1 MHSKKP
7 ISPTPLAAFAA
18 PAPRRTAN
26 ALGANAHRADSR
38 KADIRRADS
47 AKSAEAP
54 GAEASGAESA
64 AAKASGAQVTATQT
78 AGAQTVPTFRTEPAS
93 RTAPADPRPA
103 SRRRRPSPDAELQR
117 WLAKY
122 EPVERAIIEER
133 ARRLASAEKRRM
145 KRRLAF
151 AAECEET
158 EGLATVLR
166 RKRSGGK
173 RHVSVVRGAEGRG
186 AASAPGGAPL
196 ARIGNTNLHVLDG
209 GIVSVFLW
217 VLGVKCTRDVDAMR
231 HRLKRPL
238 YYARENARRRALA
251 ADRRKVR
258 LRMPAHPCPTREEV
272 LDAWVHA
279 KDSREA
285 MLRFGG
291 MMEDLEC
298 YVDNSLR
305 YGRNGEVVGRAPGI
319 KGWLQ
324 MNIPAL
330 YSKYKTIMRYKAAAK
345 KLRQVVGLRDPMP
358 VSTILA
364 RTAEGGQAVADGE
377 KAENRREFPV
387 GGANEIFM
395 RTKSRGAEDRHAEDG
410 MRGSEGRLEPVNQWT
425 DEERRAEMRRRG
437 EEELRKAREEVAVE
451 ALRARAVYLE
461 AMDGVPDNATRTMQ
475 RLDELLD
482 PERIEDAT
490 MLKAWREKYENE
502 ITMRTKSR
510 WFKSL
515 FGGIKKDRKTA

>member
-1 MHSKKP
+1 MHPKKP
-7 ISPTPLAAFAA
+7 LPPAPFAA
-18 PAPRRTAN
+18 SAAHAPRRTAN
-26 ALGANAHRADSR
+26 ALGANVHRADSR
-38 KADIRRADS
+38 STDSRSADIRH
-47 AKSAEAP
+47 AEPVKDTEIP
-54 GAEASGAESA
+54 GAEASGAE
-64 AAKASGAQVTATQT
+64 ASGAESG
-78 AGAQTVPTFRTEPAS
+78 GAQTIPTAHP
-93 RTAPADPRPA
+93 APADPRPA
-103 SRRRRPSPDAELQR
+103 SWRRRLAPDAEFQR

-122 EPVERAIIEER
+122 EPVERGIIEER

-158 EGLATVLR
+158 EGLAKVLR
-166 RKRSGGK
+166 RNELLRGGK
-173 RHVSVVRGAEGRG
+173 RKRKDTRNDGIPPSPFPVPHV
-186 AASAPGGAPL
+186 PL

-209 GIVSVFLW
+209 GIVSVLLW

-231 HRLKRPL
+231 HRLKRPI
-238 YYARENARRRALA
+238 YYARETARRRALA
-251 ADRRKVR
+251 AERRKVR
-258 LRMPAHPCPTREEV
+258 LRMTSNPCPTREDV

-305 YGRNGEVVGRAPGI
+305 YGRNGEVVGRAPGV

-330 YSKYKTIMRYKAAAK
+330 YSKYKTVMRYKAAAK
-345 KLRQVVGLRDPMP
+345 KMRQVVGLRDPMP

-364 RTAEGGQAVADGE
+364 GAAEGGQAALGGEEAAD
-377 KAENRREFPV
+377 RREAPA
-387 GGANEIFM
+387 GGANEILM
-395 RTKSRGAEDRHAEDG
+395 RTKSQGAGDRHEGSG
-410 MRGSEGRLEPVNQWT
+410 MRGSEGRLGPENQWT
-425 DEERRAEMRRRG
+425 EEDRWTEEERRAEMRRRG
-437 EEELRKAREEVAVE
+437 EEELRRAREEVALE

-461 AMDGVPDNATRTMQ
+461 AMDGVPDNATRTIQ

-490 MLKAWREKYENE
+490 MLKAWRERYENE
-502 ITMRTKSR
+502 ITVRTKSR
-510 WFKSL
+510 WFGKL
-515 FGGIKKDRKTA
+515 FGRHKKIEKEPA

>member
-1 MHSKKP
+1 MHPKKP
-7 ISPTPLAAFAA
+7 LPPAPLAASAT

-26 ALGANAHRADSR
+26 ALGANVRRADSRKADSR

-64 AAKASGAQVTATQT
+64 ATKASGAQFTATQT
-78 AGAQTVPTFRTEPAS
+78 AGAQTVPAARP
-93 RTAPADPRPA
+93 APADPRPA
-103 SRRRRPSPDAELQR
+103 SRRRRPSPDSEIRR

-158 EGLATVLR
+158 EGLAKVLWR
-166 RKRSGGK
+166 NKILRGGK
-173 RHVSVVRGAEGRG
+173 RKIKGTRDSGYAGQGPEGRG
-186 AASAPGGAPL
+186 AASATGGAPL

-231 HRLKRPL
+231 HRLKRPI

-251 ADRRKVR
+251 AERRKVR
-258 LRMPAHPCPTREEV
+258 LRMTSNPCPTREDV

-305 YGRNGEVVGRAPGI
+305 YGRNGEVVGRAPGV

-330 YSKYKTIMRYKAAAK
+330 YSKYKTVMRYKAAAK
-345 KLRQVVGLRDPMP
+345 KMRQVVGLRDPMP

-364 RTAEGGQAVADGE
+364 GAAEGGQAAAGGEEAAD
-377 KAENRREFPV
+377 RREVPA
-387 GGANEIFM
+387 GGANEILM
-395 RTKSRGAEDRHAEDG
+395 RTKSQGAEDRQAG
-410 MRGSEGRLEPVNQWT
+410 TRMRGSEGRLLG
-425 DEERRAEMRRRG
+425 RRISGRRR
-437 EEELRKAREEVAVE
+437 
-451 ALRARAVYLE
+451 
-461 AMDGVPDNATRTMQ
+461 N
-475 RLDELLD
+475 
-482 PERIEDAT
+482 
-490 MLKAWREKYENE
+490 
-502 ITMRTKSR
+502 
-510 WFKSL
+510 
-515 FGGIKKDRKTA
+515 GGRR

>member
-1 MHSKKP
+1 MSPKKP
-7 ISPTPLAAFAA
+7 LSPAPLAASAA
-18 PAPRRTAN
+18 PAV
-26 ALGANAHRADSR
+26 H
-38 KADIRRADS
+38 
-47 AKSAEAP
+47 
-54 GAEASGAESA
+54 
-64 AAKASGAQVTATQT
+64 
-78 AGAQTVPTFRTEPAS
+78 
-93 RTAPADPRPA
+93 TAPADSHPT
-103 SRRRRPSPDAELQR
+103 SRRRRPAPDAELQR

-151 AAECEET
+151 AAECEST
-158 EGLATVLR
+158 EGLAKVLR
-166 RKRSGGK
+166 RNELLRGGK
-173 RHVSVVRGAEGRG
+173 RKRKDTRNSGIPPSPFPVPH
-186 AASAPGGAPL
+186 APL

-231 HRLKRPL
+231 HRLKRPS

-251 ADRRKVR
+251 AERRKVR
-258 LRMPAHPCPTREEV
+258 MRMTANPCPTREEV

-305 YGRNGEVVGRAPGI
+305 YGRNGEVVGRAPGV

-330 YSKYKTIMRYKAAAK
+330 YSKYKTVMRYKAAAK
-345 KLRQVVGLRDPMP
+345 KMRQVVGLGDPMP

-364 RTAEGGQAVADGE
+364 GAAEGGQAAAGDE
-377 KAENRREFPV
+377 EAANRREV
-387 GGANEIFM
+387 SAESVNEILM
-395 RTKSRGAEDRHAEDG
+395 RTKSQGAGNRHEENG
-410 MRGSEGRLEPVNQWT
+410 LRGSEGRLGPENQWT
-425 DEERRAEMRRRG
+425 EEERRAEMRRRG
-437 EEELRKAREEVAVE
+437 EEELRKAREQVALE

-461 AMDGVPDNATRTMQ
+461 AMDGVPDNATRTIQ

-490 MLKAWREKYENE
+490 MLKTWRERYENE
-502 ITMRTKSR
+502 ITVRTKSR
-510 WFKSL
+510 WVDRLFKTVGKC
-515 FGGIKKDRKTA
+515 GGRGKKDRKTA

>member
-1 MHSKKP
+1 MHTK
-7 ISPTPLAAFAA
+7 
-18 PAPRRTAN
+18 
-26 ALGANAHRADSR
+26 
-38 KADIRRADS
+38 
-47 AKSAEAP
+47 
-54 GAEASGAESA
+54 
-64 AAKASGAQVTATQT
+64 TQDT
-78 AGAQTVPTFRTEPAS
+78 TAS
-93 RTAPADPRPA
+93 RPRPRPPSLA
-103 SRRRRPSPDAELQR
+103 PRRRPSPDSELRR
-117 WLAKY
+117 WLSKY
-122 EPVERAIIEER
+122 EPVERTIIEER

-158 EGLATVLR
+158 EGLAKVLR
-166 RKRSGGK
+166 RNELLRGGK
-173 RHVSVVRGAEGRG
+173 RKRKEARNAGIPPSPFPVPH
-186 AASAPGGAPL
+186 APL

-231 HRLKRPL
+231 HRLKRPI

-251 ADRRKVR
+251 AERRKVR
-258 LRMPAHPCPTREEV
+258 LRMTSNPCPTREDV

-305 YGRNGEVVGRAPGI
+305 FGANGEVVGRAPGI

-330 YSKYKTIMRYKAAAK
+330 YSKYTTVMRYKAAAK
-345 KLRQVVGLRDPMP
+345 KMRQVVGLRDPMP
-358 VSTILA
+358 VSKILSA
-364 RTAEGGQAVADGE
+364 MAEGNNTATNGDATTRGE
-377 KAENRREFPV
+377 ESAAKGENEILMRTKCQRAENRH
-387 GGANEIFM
+387 GGNE
-395 RTKSRGAEDRHAEDG
+395 
-410 MRGSEGRLEPVNQWT
+410 MRGLEGRLGPENQWT
-425 DEERRAEMRRRG
+425 EEERRAEMRRRG
-437 EEELRKAREEVAVE
+437 EEELRKAREQVALE

-461 AMDGVPDNATRTMQ
+461 AMDGVPDNATRTIQ

-490 MLKAWREKYENE
+490 MLKTWRERYENE
-502 ITMRTKSR
+502 ITMRTKSC
-510 WFKSL
+510 WFGKL
-515 FGGIKKDRKTA
+515 FGSVKKDRETA

>member
-1 MHSKKP
+1 MHPKKP
-7 ISPTPLAAFAA
+7 LPPAPLAASAA

-26 ALGANAHRADSR
+26 APG
-38 KADIRRADS
+38 
-47 AKSAEAP
+47 AKSA
-54 GAEASGAESA
+54 S
-64 AAKASGAQVTATQT
+64 TDR
-78 AGAQTVPTFRTEPAS
+78 PT
-93 RTAPADPRPA
+93 
-103 SRRRRPSPDAELQR
+103 SRRRRPSPDSELKR

-158 EGLATVLR
+158 EGLAKVLR
-166 RKRSGGK
+166 RNELLLGGK
-173 RHVSVVRGAEGRG
+173 RKRKDARNAGIPPSPFPV
-186 AASAPGGAPL
+186 PYAPL

-209 GIVSVFLW
+209 GIVSVLLW

-231 HRLKRPL
+231 HRLKRPI

-251 ADRRKVR
+251 AERRKVR
-258 LRMPAHPCPTREEV
+258 LRMTANPCPTREDV

-305 YGRNGEVVGRAPGI
+305 YGINGEVVGRAPGV

-330 YSKYKTIMRYKAAAK
+330 YSKYKTVMRYKAAAK
-345 KLRQVVGLRDPMP
+345 KMRQVVGLRDPMP

-364 RTAEGGQAVADGE
+364 GTAEGGQAAAGGE
-377 KAENRREFPV
+377 EAAGRREV
-387 GGANEIFM
+387 SAGGANKILM
-395 RTKSRGAEDRHAEDG
+395 RTKSQGAGDRHEGNG
-410 MRGSEGRLEPVNQWT
+410 MRGSEGRLGPENQWT
-425 DEERRAEMRRRG
+425 EEERRAEMRRRG
-437 EEELRKAREEVAVE
+437 EEELRRAREQVALE

-461 AMDGVPDNATRTMQ
+461 AMDGVPDNATRTIQ

-482 PERIEDAT
+482 PERVEDAT
-490 MLKAWREKYENE
+490 MLKAWKERYENE

-510 WFKSL
+510 WVDRLFKMV
-515 FGGIKKDRKTA
+515 GKCEGRGKKDRKTA